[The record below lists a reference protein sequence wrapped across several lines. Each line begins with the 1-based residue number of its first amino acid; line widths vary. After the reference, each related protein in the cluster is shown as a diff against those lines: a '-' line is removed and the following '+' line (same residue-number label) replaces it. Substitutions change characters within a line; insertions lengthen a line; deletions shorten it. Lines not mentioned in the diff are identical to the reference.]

1 MLNKTLMISGLRL
14 AGASIQFLF
23 NLLIAKSLGADGVGG
38 YYLFL
43 ATMMGLAV
51 FAKFGF
57 EHAAVKAV
65 SSFNISGDS
74 SGQKNIWGHYLVA
87 ASISSIT
94 VIFVYMLVLHGVL
107 RHFDLVSAGKTAI
120 VASLFLYVALIVN
133 CSVLR
138 GLKKPVVASTLEE
151 LLLPLVNVTALS
163 LFFLIEDITI
173 SVLYKNYMIALSIVM
188 LVSFI
193 YLLSSF
199 NSVPRLV
206 MTRAELKE
214 IFVVASP
221 FLGIASLTYAYNWA
235 GTWVVKYYLDL
246 ADVGIYN
253 LSWRLVAI
261 SAFVSVAIRSIS
273 APYFASAHAE
283 GDYQLL
289 QKKAVQASMLFI
301 AFSTPVLSVLY
312 IFSDVILG
320 VFGED
325 FERGSIVI
333 RTMIIGQAV
342 VALCGPVGYL
352 LMMCGEEKKYVRI
365 TFVSTVITI
374 VSAIILTKNHGII
387 GAAAGFSLGI
397 GFQAVVAWLV
407 VYKYLKI
414 TCAPFGGRRSHG

>member
-1 MLNKTLMISGLRL
+1 
-14 AGASIQFLF
+14 
-23 NLLIAKSLGADGVGG
+23 
-38 YYLFL
+38 
-43 ATMMGLAV
+43 
-51 FAKFGF
+51 
-57 EHAAVKAV
+57 
-65 SSFNISGDS
+65 
-74 SGQKNIWGHYLVA
+74 
-87 ASISSIT
+87 
-94 VIFVYMLVLHGVL
+94 
-107 RHFDLVSAGKTAI
+107 
-120 VASLFLYVALIVN
+120 
-133 CSVLR
+133 
-138 GLKKPVVASTLEE
+138 
-151 LLLPLVNVTALS
+151 
-163 LFFLIEDITI
+163 
-173 SVLYKNYMIALSIVM
+173 MIALSVVM

-289 QKKAVQASMLFI
+289 QKKAAQASMLFI

-352 LMMCGEEKKYVRI
+352 LMMCGEEKTYVRI